1 MSLRHD
7 EDQVN
12 GEWPTGFDPELDGY
26 VWEISEPGPSL
37 EDLDAAA
44 ELFGEG
50 ATDYERVDGDDL
62 SDISSGLLMSAGW
75 PRTRAEFELRR
86 LGVMS
91 RELAERISRTRFD
104 AGLD

>member
-1 MSLRHD
+1 MSSLHHD
-7 EDQVN
+7 DQAVSAN
-12 GEWPTGFDPELDGY
+12 GERWPEGYHPEYNGY
-26 VWEISEPGPSL
+26 VWTTTEAGPSL

-44 ELFGEG
+44 AMFGEG
-50 ATDYERVDGDDL
+50 DDL
-62 SDISSGLLMSAGW
+62 GDLSSGLLMAAGW

-91 RELAERISRTRFD
+91 RDLAERIARTRFD

>member
-1 MSLRHD
+1 L
-7 EDQVN
+7 
-12 GEWPTGFDPELDGY
+12 T
-26 VWEISEPGPSL
+26 EPGPAP

-44 ELFGEG
+44 AMF
-50 ATDYERVDGDDL
+50 GDDDDQVEPL
-62 SDISSGLLMSAGW
+62 DLSSGLLMAAGW

-91 RELAERISRTRFD
+91 RELADFLARTRCD